1 MARAI
6 ASFEEVVTFHGH
18 ACPGLALGYRAAA
31 AAMRELKAGRP
42 EDEQLVAVVEN
53 DSCAAD
59 AIQYVTGCTFG
70 KGNLVFR
77 DYGKHVYTFFNRES
91 ARAVRISIRYQGDE
105 PDREAR
111 TRKILEAAEDQVLTI
126 QPIGG
131 PAPEPARIFRSVRC
145 ARCGE
150 MVMETRARL
159 REGEIVCIPCA
170 EGG

>member
-1 MARAI
+1 VARAI

-91 ARAVRISIRYQGDE
+91 ARAVRISEHYQSTD
-105 PDREAR
+105 PDRQAR
-111 TRKILEAAEDQVLTI
+111 IRDILTAPEDQILTI
-126 QPIGG
+126 APVDAA
-131 PAPEPARIFRSVRC
+131 PPEPARIFRSLRC

-150 MVMETRARL
+150 TVMETRARL
-159 REGEIVCIPCA
+159 REGETVCIPCA
-170 EGG
+170 EGS